1 MKQKKIFYYGLPLLC
16 TVLLLWYI
24 KAATCN
30 IVYTDYIRLVNSY
43 LPDVTNPAKFF
54 VPDVLTRI
62 PVHYLGRIVNVMFF
76 DYSTTFDMALGVL
89 GLGLSGL
96 VLADYCKKQRLGAG
110 WYLLFVLILFGLN
123 KWEMLTNGTGWGHF
137 LAFAGFYYHYIVF
150 DRVLS
155 GREKPCDKVKLLV
168 LPFVI
173 TLGVAGPYCAV
184 YSAVMILFYGGAAW
198 AQMQEQKADPG
209 RRKNLADLH
218 QVAGQVR
225 YWIFCSI
232 SVMVPF
238 LLYLWSNSYAV
249 EDHAGAADIT
259 LGEALAVAA
268 GFFPRFLLKS
278 LASMV
283 VGGETIKKWLKTC
296 ADAGSVM
303 DSRIYLLGAAVAAA
317 YLLALYMNW
326 KYKLY
331 KRTVLPLMLI
341 VAGIGNHGIVL
352 ISRFIFLDENYGM
365 SSRYALQYQV
375 GILGIVLTIGLLWG
389 QLRRMAG
396 KVMAGAFC
404 VILLAG
410 HGYTNYVEYKMAPH
424 RENYVEKIAAL
435 AIRFEEVS
443 DDELR
448 ANFEYRGTEPDSGA
462 KIRRALTIL
471 KDNGWNVFSRETEEA
486 E

>member
-1 MKQKKIFYYGLPLLC
+1 MKQKKIVFYGLPALC

-76 DYSTTFDMALGVL
+76 DYSTTFDMVLGVL
-89 GLGLSGL
+89 GLGLSGF
-96 VLADYCKKQRLGAG
+96 VLADYCKKQNLGTG
-110 WYLLFVLILFGLN
+110 WYLLFVLVLFGLN

-155 GREKPCDKVKLLV
+155 GREKPGDRGKLLV
-168 LPFVI
+168 LPSVI

-198 AQMQEQKADPG
+198 AQVQEQKRDPG

-218 QVAGQVR
+218 HVAGQVR
-225 YWIFCSI
+225 YWIFCCM
-232 SVMVPF
+232 SVLVPF

-249 EDHAGAADIT
+249 EDHAGAADLT
-259 LGEALAVAA
+259 LGEALSGFA

-283 VGGETIKKWLKTC
+283 VGGESITKWLASC
-296 ADAGSVM
+296 AEAGKNM
-303 DSRIYLLGAAVAAA
+303 DSRIYLMGAAVAAA
-317 YLLALYMNW
+317 YLLAWYLNW

-331 KRTVLPLMLI
+331 KRTILPLMLM
-341 VAGIGNHGIVL
+341 VAGMGNHGIVL

-365 SSRYALQYQV
+365 SSRYALQYQA

-389 QLRRMAG
+389 QIRTAAG
-396 KVMAGAFC
+396 KALAGAFC

-410 HGYTNYVEYKMAPH
+410 HGYTNYVECTMAPH
-424 RENYVEKIAAL
+424 REASFERMAVIAL
-435 AIRFEEVS
+435 QFEEVS
-443 DDELR
+443 DDVLR
-448 ANFEYRGTEPDSGA
+448 ESFAYRPSRPDSGA
-462 KIRRALTIL
+462 KVRQALTVL
-471 KDNGWNVFSRETEEA
+471 KDNGWNVFGR
-486 E
+486 